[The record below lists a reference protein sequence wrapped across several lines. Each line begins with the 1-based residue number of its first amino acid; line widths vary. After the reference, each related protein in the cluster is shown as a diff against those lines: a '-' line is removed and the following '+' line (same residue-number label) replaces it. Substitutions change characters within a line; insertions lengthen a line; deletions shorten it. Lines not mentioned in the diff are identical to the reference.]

1 MPTENP
7 DLIRRDERGLFVI
20 EDDTREIVGHLGEVI
35 EKGTTR
41 ANSEGR
47 LNFEQALKVFSLQSL
62 IAKFLNR

>member
-7 DLIRRDERGLFVI
+7 DLIRRDQRGLFVI
-20 EDDTREIVGHLGEVI
+20 EEDTKKIVGRLGEVI

-47 LNFEQALKVFSLQSL
+47 LNFEQALKRFHLQGL
-62 IAKFLNR
+62 IIKFLNR